1 MNCCFGNL
9 LSVQNNNKK
18 KKKKENFALRKILS
32 MVRTFEEVAR
42 TGYAFSTLEM
52 LKL

>member
-18 KKKKENFALRKILS
+18 KIKKTLPLGKYLS
-32 MVRTFEEVAR
+32 MVRTFEEVAQ